1 MISKDAT
8 TADALSTGF
17 MNMDLLNIKKSLRK
31 IKYLKLVLLKNKKII
46 KLSSKE
52 KFQVGTI

>member
-17 MNMDLLNIKKSLRK
+17 MNMDQLDIKKSLGK
-31 IKYLKLVLLKNKKII
+31 IKYLKVVLIKNKKII